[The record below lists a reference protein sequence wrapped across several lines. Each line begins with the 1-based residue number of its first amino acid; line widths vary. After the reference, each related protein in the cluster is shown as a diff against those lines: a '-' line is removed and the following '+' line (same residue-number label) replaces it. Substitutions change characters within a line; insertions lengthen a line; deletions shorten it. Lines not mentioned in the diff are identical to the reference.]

1 MLVVS
6 RIPSQDYHEIY
17 NKLLIGEDIVV
28 RVFEI
33 RNGRVRI
40 GIEAPAN
47 IEIVRAELV
56 EDDER

>member
-6 RIPSQDYHEIY
+6 RTPSQDVHEIY
-17 NKLLIGEDIVV
+17 NKLLIGDDIVV
-28 RVFEI
+28 RILEI
-33 RNGRVRI
+33 RNGKVRI

-56 EDDER
+56 EGE